1 MQKRLLTVTMCI
13 LVLSLANLAQAKS
26 SKKMAAGAMPDKAL
40 MDKIWAGWSTLDPA
54 SVAQYYAEGPHTFY
68 DIAPVKYNSWD
79 EYSSGVKQVLAGF
92 KSGSCKVNDDAQI
105 HPAGDFVWGTA
116 TVATDLVEKS
126 GKHDMAT
133 MRWTVIWQNMDGKWL
148 IVHEHVSEPIQ

>member
-1 MQKRLLTVTMCI
+1 MQKRLLPVLLCL
-13 LVLSLANLAQAKS
+13 LVLTLGSVAQSKT
-26 SKKMAAGAMPDKAL
+26 SKKTAAGPLPDKAL
-40 MDKIWAGWSTLDPA
+40 MQKIWDGWSTLDPA
-54 SVAQYYAEGPHTFY
+54 NTAQYYAPGPHAFF

-79 EYSSGVKQVLAGF
+79 EYRAGVTKVLGGF
-92 KSGSCKVNDDAQI
+92 KSGTCTVNDDAQV
-105 HPAGDFVWGTA
+105 HSAGDYVWGTA

-133 MRWTVIWQNMDGKWL
+133 MRWTVIWQKIDGKWL